1 MKMCYKKYPKI
12 VDNYKIRHIRYY
24 EQVGIIDELC
34 KEGKAI
40 NILPSKSVKMGRF
53 KGSAENCDVL
63 YKLGY
68 QDMEDRKEEIYHFLG
83 REVPKDDDKQ

>member
-1 MKMCYKKYPKI
+1 M
-12 VDNYKIRHIRYY
+12 DNYKIRHIRYY

-68 QDMEDRKEEIYHFLG
+68 QDMEDREEEIYHFLG